1 MAGDTPFKW
10 YKQYTHN
17 GGVKDPLI
25 VHWPKGIKDKGKIR
39 TQFHHI
45 IDIVPTILEAI
56 GVEPP
61 AQIGGYTQAPI
72 EGVSMLYSF
81 NDANAPTTKQIQYFE
96 MLGNR
101 GIWYKGWKA
110 VTFHGRLPWESGS
123 KWSFDEDKWELYN
136 VEEDFSE
143 CHDLAEKQPE
153 KLRQLTRNVV
163 G

>member
-1 MAGDTPFKW
+1 M
-10 YKQYTHN
+10 
-17 GGVKDPLI
+17 
-25 VHWPKGIKDKGKIR
+25 
-39 TQFHHI
+39 
-45 IDIVPTILEAI
+45 EAV
-56 GVEPP
+56 GVEQP

-81 NDANAPTTKQIQYFE
+81 IDANAPTTKQDRYFE

-110 VTFHGRLPWESGS
+110 VTYHGRLPWESGS
-123 KWSFDEDKWELYN
+123 KWRFDEDKWELYN

-153 KLRQLTRNVV
+153 KLRQLQDMWWAEAGEYNVLPLDYRLQERLMTV
-163 G
+163 RGE